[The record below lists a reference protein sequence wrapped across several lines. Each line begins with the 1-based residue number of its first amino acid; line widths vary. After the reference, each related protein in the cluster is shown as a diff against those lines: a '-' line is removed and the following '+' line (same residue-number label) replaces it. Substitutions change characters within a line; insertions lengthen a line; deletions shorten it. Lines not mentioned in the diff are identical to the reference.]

1 MINLS
6 KYYLSLIVVV
16 YSLAFTAC
24 EFRTN
29 PKEIEIMKDQY
40 FEVLENSEDNT
51 LVGTIKT
58 NLTNMNEASF
68 EIVSGDPNNIF
79 KIEDKTGKIRIDNS
93 QFLDFELSANHE
105 LVVELALK
113 SRSEAVRD
121 TIIVNVINQEPTEQ
135 GLVSYFK
142 LDGISDSQ
150 DGFYTYN
157 VDYEDDKHFNYRR
170 SMKFSG
176 NGYASLNSPYDFENR
191 TISLWFL
198 LDDSYGQHKS
208 IIYVSDNP
216 DLNYGISALSTKDL
230 GHELHLYYN
239 LNATID
245 TAYIEKQT
253 WYNAVLISKGLE
265 HSYYLNGK
273 LIGSGT
279 TDDYYT
285 SMNGLKSA
293 VLGSARSIN
302 KDFFFGLM
310 NDVRIYNRALSPK
323 EVFDLYREE

>member
-157 VDYEDDKHFNYRR
+157 VD
-170 SMKFSG
+170 
-176 NGYASLNSPYDFENR
+176 
-191 TISLWFL
+191 
-198 LDDSYGQHKS
+198 
-208 IIYVSDNP
+208 
-216 DLNYGISALSTKDL
+216 
-230 GHELHLYYN
+230 
-239 LNATID
+239 
-245 TAYIEKQT
+245 
-253 WYNAVLISKGLE
+253 
-265 HSYYLNGK
+265 
-273 LIGSGT
+273 
-279 TDDYYT
+279 
-285 SMNGLKSA
+285 
-293 VLGSARSIN
+293 
-302 KDFFFGLM
+302 
-310 NDVRIYNRALSPK
+310 
-323 EVFDLYREE
+323 